1 MELLGIGAWELVAI
15 LLVMLLVAG
24 PKRMIAW
31 SYKLGQ
37 YVAVMRKMWGETAQ
51 MLQKEFDDA
60 GVDFKVPTEP
70 PTRGSLQKEIS
81 RAIAPVAKP
90 ITDSMDEVKKDIGDV
105 KQATSMG
112 SWSRTSASKTPPP
125 TPEKPAETAAQNGQ
139 GSQSGSANFGTW
151 SNPSGDANGES

>member
-1 MELLGIGAWELVAI
+1 MELLGIGAWELIAI

-51 MLQKEFDDA
+51 MLQKELDDA
-60 GVDFKVPTEP
+60 GVNIKVPTEP
-70 PTRGSLQKEIS
+70 PTRGSIQKEIS
-81 RAIAPVAKP
+81 RAIAPVTKP
-90 ITDSMDEVKKDIGDV
+90 ITDSLDEVKKDMGDV
-105 KQATSMG
+105 KASTSMG
-112 SWSRTSASKTPPP
+112 SWSRTAANKTPAP

-139 GSQSGSANFGTW
+139 SSQNGQANFGTW
-151 SNPSGDANGES
+151 SSPSGDETGSS